1 MQYFDD
7 PGVVGFPE
15 RVDADTVQPQRAP
28 RRLTPS
34 HRGRGT
40 DWRVL
45 PCFTVRVEHFL
56 AMDITTL
63 RIQDEG
69 EQQKL
74 RQTAKTS

>member
-45 PCFTVRVEHFL
+45 PCFTVRVERFL